1 MSALSATKTSKPTKT
16 FALLGLAF
24 TLAFTIQVGIVD
36 TNTKT
41 LAWLDVHNAQAAE
54 RTKTAGK

>member
-1 MSALSATKTSKPTKT
+1 MSALSATKLSKPTKA
-16 FALLGLAF
+16 FALLALAF
-24 TLAFTIQVGIVD
+24 TLAFTVQVGIVD

-54 RTKTAGK
+54 RAEARSK